1 MSLFHLSSPT
11 AIHYE
16 GEDDL
21 IWDFV
26 CTDSSEKDMVAAFWV
41 FLAVKM
47 IESVPFLLHSHCQ
60 CQGMSL
66 MPTCP
71 IGCMQSR
78 TDTKTRKMPG
88 TLIKGNHGKESS
100 E

>member
-1 MSLFHLSSPT
+1 MSLFHLSSPI

-26 CTDSSEKDMVAAFWV
+26 VNFVCTDSSEKDMVAAFGV
-41 FLAVKM
+41 FLAAKM
-47 IESVPFLLHSHCQ
+47 IESVPFLLHGHCQ

-66 MPTCP
+66 MPTGP
-71 IGCMQSR
+71 IGCMQSKNR
-78 TDTKTRKMPG
+78 HKNKKDARHTD
-88 TLIKGNHGKESS
+88 
-100 E
+100 

>member
-26 CTDSSEKDMVAAFWV
+26 VNFVGTDSSEKDMVAAFWV

-47 IESVPFLLHSHCQ
+47 IESVPFLLHGHCQ
-60 CQGMSL
+60 SQGMSL
-66 MPTCP
+66 VPTCP
-71 IGCMQSR
+71 IGCMQSKDR
-78 TDTKTRKMPG
+78 HENKKEARHTD
-88 TLIKGNHGKESS
+88 
-100 E
+100 